1 MLFYR
6 GHLFSVRVLDRRV
19 ISFDENILDELY
31 CKRRF
36 TDTTGTQ
43 DNKLVLLH
51 VFLKKMNKKNSLN
64 GELSSNV

>member
-6 GHLFSVRVLDRRV
+6 DHLFSVRVLDRRV
-19 ISFDENILDELY
+19 ISFDENILDELN

-51 VFLKKMNKKNSLN
+51 VFLKKVNKK
-64 GELSSNV
+64 VV